1 MFKARYA
8 CKIVRLNKVTF
19 VKKWLS
25 LSFGINHIHQR
36 WLCVQFLCW
45 AHHNGAEQ
53 PWGTRAPSCTQEKPQ
68 VSAARLQLKHK
79 GGDTSERT
87 SKKSQFR
94 HAVKNS
100 IASVGHDYSVYL
112 GLDSNFGANEY
123 SKKMTQSRILPF
135 DTNFQIKHFPFNR
148 KSLIFQ
154 LSVMLVIP
162 DFSQLICRN
171 WDC

>member
-1 MFKARYA
+1 MVLLTNVLVYDSLSTFKRGYSIIWSPSRMFKARYA

-68 VSAARLQLKHK
+68 VSAARLHLKHK

-123 SKKMTQSRILPF
+123 SKKWPKAEF
-135 DTNFQIKHFPFNR
+135 CH
-148 KSLIFQ
+148 LIQTFK
-154 LSVMLVIP
+154 
-162 DFSQLICRN
+162 
-171 WDC
+171 